1 MYLSLYSTH
10 GYLVTFLV
18 YAVRETVL
26 VQAIPLN
33 LVGIFI
39 SLNSTGYSPGALE
52 PIFDLTLR
60 EMTFRYPETFRGFTW
75 TKMASADV
83 SACSVE
89 GRESAIQHMA
99 SLYQQGR
106 FSRRNGRP
114 VIFAP
119 LACPMAF
126 YPVADMAREMDVL
139 VGTCAITNVAYVEKG
154 RFPTVLSFSSV
165 DMSAHYAAV
174 TSVVQHFN
182 WKNVA
187 VISDAMTRSDSRVNV
202 VNQEMCR
209 ALVAL
214 LQDLDPIVNVLEVQA
229 DSTTQNWTTPLR
241 IAHEHSRIVLT
252 CTAQD
257 RIRSLLLEAAD
268 LHMADGDYVFLLL
281 YRIVNWRRNDSS
293 DEKVSKMLPS
303 TMVVQRSIRD
313 ASTQQALQTPRERPS
328 NNSLD
333 TSSSVQRSSN
343 VSEMMLTM
351 SEYLRAV
358 AMPCIDNLEIVAQ
371 VMHEVSSSS
380 ATYIGGRELAR
391 TFYNRSFTTLLTE
404 SEVKMTSRGTRRS
417 IIDVLQFNSTQ
428 QDFESVLIFDSAT
441 FKLQKSSTSRVR
453 WKSGSDDAPPDRVPC
468 MIAERCRAEQEARR
482 NQEIAAGASCA
493 TVFSILL
500 VAGFIEILRRRQSAP
515 DSFWWWLSDHNLR
528 SHNRIPAY
536 ML

>member
-1 MYLSLYSTH
+1 
-10 GYLVTFLV
+10 
-18 YAVRETVL
+18 
-26 VQAIPLN
+26 
-33 LVGIFI
+33 
-39 SLNSTGYSPGALE
+39 
-52 PIFDLTLR
+52 
-60 EMTFRYPETFRGFTW
+60 
-75 TKMASADV
+75 
-83 SACSVE
+83 
-89 GRESAIQHMA
+89 
-99 SLYQQGR
+99 
-106 FSRRNGRP
+106 
-114 VIFAP
+114 
-119 LACPMAF
+119 
-126 YPVADMAREMDVL
+126 MDVL

-165 DMSAHYAAV
+165 DMSAYYAAV

-182 WKNVA
+182 WQSVA
-187 VISDAMTRSDSRVNV
+187 VINDAMTRSDSRVNV

-209 ALVAL
+209 ALIAL
-214 LQDLDPIVNVLEVQA
+214 LRDLDPIVNVLEVQA
-229 DSTTQNWTTPLR
+229 DSTTRNWTTPVR
-241 IAHEHSRIVLT
+241 IAREHSRIVLT

-257 RIRSLLLEAAD
+257 RIRSLLLGAAD
-268 LHMADGDYVFLLL
+268 LRMADGDHVFLLL

-303 TMVVQRSIRD
+303 TIVVQPSLGD
-313 ASTQQALQTPRERPS
+313 VSLQQALQTLRQRPS
-328 NNSLD
+328 NDSLD
-333 TSSSVQRSSN
+333 TSSSVQRSSLA
-343 VSEMMLTM
+343 SEMMFTM
-351 SEYLRAV
+351 SENLRV
-358 AMPCIDNLEIVAQ
+358 IAMPCIDNLEIVAQ
-371 VMHEVSSSS
+371 VMHEFSSS

-391 TFYNRSFTTLLTE
+391 TFYNRSFTTFLTE

-428 QDFESVLIFDSAT
+428 QDFEPVLIFDSAT

-515 DSFWWWLSDHNLR
+515 DSFWWWLSEQNLR

-536 ML
+536 VF